1 MKPAAF
7 DYLRAGS
14 VAEVLDVLAESGDE
28 GTKVLAGGQSLMALM
43 NLRLARPSL
52 LVDIGGLAELSRVF
66 DDVDQ
71 VVLGALVRHRT
82 VETDPLLGARIP
94 LAAAAAPHIGHVG
107 IRNRGTLGGT
117 LAHADPAGELP
128 MVMVTLG
135 ATVHVES
142 AARGRRDIPAEEFFV
157 SFYTSALEPDEL
169 VTWVSVPAIRHDQ
182 GWGFTEYAPRHG
194 DFAIAGAGA
203 LLTLAPD
210 GTVARVRAALLS
222 AADRP
227 LLVSDD
233 ADVAGRAPTAEL
245 WQAIAGHWGQRAD
258 PAGEDPDY
266 VRALSKEALVEALD
280 QAYHRALAAA
290 SSEVAG

>member
-1 MKPAAF
+1 MKPAPF
-7 DYLRAGS
+7 DYLRASS
-14 VAEVLDVLAESGDE
+14 VAEVLDVLAETGDD

-52 LVDIGGLAELSRVF
+52 LVDIGGLGELSRVF
-66 DDVDQ
+66 DDVDR

-82 VETDPLLGARIP
+82 VETDPLLAARAP
-94 LAAAAAPHIGHVG
+94 LAAAAARHIGHVG

-128 MVMVTLG
+128 VVMVTLG

-142 AARGRRDIPAEEFFV
+142 AARGRRDIPAEDFFV

-169 VTWVSVPAIRHDQ
+169 VTWVSVPTMRHDQ

-194 DFAIAGAGA
+194 DFALAGAGA

-210 GTVARVRAALLS
+210 GTVAHVRAGLLS

-233 ADVAGRAPTAEL
+233 ADVAGEVPTPEL
-245 WQAIAGHWGQRAD
+245 WSGVARHWARHAD
-258 PAGEDPDY
+258 PAGDDPAY
-266 VRALSKEALVEALD
+266 VRALVEEALVEALN
-280 QAYHRALAAA
+280 QAHDRALSAA
-290 SSEVAG
+290 STEVAR